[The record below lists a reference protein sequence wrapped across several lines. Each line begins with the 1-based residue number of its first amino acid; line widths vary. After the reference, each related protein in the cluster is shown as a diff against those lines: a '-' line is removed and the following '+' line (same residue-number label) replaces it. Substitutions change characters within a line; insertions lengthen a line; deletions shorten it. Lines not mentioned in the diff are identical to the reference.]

1 MPQCSGFLRGYLS
14 GFLGQTVRA
23 SDERVIGSLI
33 CLEFD
38 SQRCAKSKGKAG
50 LFWVRNWVL
59 SADSLCYCVK
69 HSIMQWCIAV
79 VFEFEAVF

>member
-1 MPQCSGFLRGYLS
+1 MPQSSGFLRGYLS

-38 SQRCAKSKGKAG
+38 SQRCAKSKGGGGVILGEKLSVEG
-50 LFWVRNWVL
+50 RFSVL
-59 SADSLCYCVK
+59 LR
-69 HSIMQWCIAV
+69 QTLNNAV
-79 VFEFEAVF
+79 VHRGDV